1 MASALPARRSESG
14 LASAAIIV
22 VIILVAV
29 VLVIG
34 RGFFEPGLILSQR
47 AATESNFRLIS
58 EALAEYA
65 LLNQRLPC
73 PAAGTAD
80 TGLEDDSAGTV
91 NCNSPDGVVPWASL
105 ALRRS
110 ASVDGWGRK
119 ISYRVFSG
127 SNGLTQPGGASM
139 VNCNSSLGAP
149 VDASLGA
156 GNLCKPPV
164 GSPPGGTA
172 PPNTPA
178 QFLSATGR
186 SAMLVVQ
193 NQGTTQSG
201 NAFVL
206 ISHGETG
213 FGAFVAEAATGRT
226 QPPSGTGKEMIN
238 TAAAGEYWILPRSA
252 PEVTPDAAAHFD
264 DVVAYTTYTELL
276 ARAKIAARSWS
287 QYPLSATFTT
297 TSVAAA
303 VAAAGGTMSGE
314 NTGLTSLGM
323 GGFLIAGQSSSGTS
337 NLSIRTED
345 GVTGIGAIGGGST
358 AGDLNSAFGERL
370 TFQLGDGSEFGKMDV
385 ALNAMEIRDYSPLQK
400 ERAEI
405 SFWRAGEPLQTSTVE
420 SWVAYFAP
428 TPSRCLFRLVSGGIF
443 DRMDVAPVSQTGGGG
458 SSRFTVAGIKACA
471 DATSP
476 CTTDVPGAVACPI
489 SAPSATS
496 TAPTSIG
503 TTTATLQGKVEDNGI
518 GMGTGSGY
526 RATGAGYS
534 FGAQSVSLFSG
545 SGTILAGNCLTIA
558 GDANTYIVA
567 TGISAPGAIVLAPP
581 GLRQSIPAFTTPA
594 VSLVHCQTS
603 IAFDYGQTCAVP
615 ASTAATPGTI
625 NAGSGST
632 TVSASI
638 GGLGC
643 GTSYYFRTRATGTLG
658 ATTGNYMAFRT
669 AACAYAVPL
678 VTINTPKDLT
688 TTTATLRGFVD
699 DNGATTTTTFEYG
712 PTSCYGSSV
721 SAMPGTIT
729 AGAGLTAV
737 STTIGD
743 PFHPTTPT
751 PALACNTWY
760 HYRTVAVSATGT
772 TKGDDV
778 AFRTAPCP

>member
-1 MASALPARRSESG
+1 VL
-14 LASAAIIV
+14 
-22 VIILVAV
+22 ILVAV
-29 VLVIG
+29 VLVLG
-34 RGFFEPGLILSQR
+34 RGFFEPNLILSQR
-47 AATESNFRLIS
+47 AATESNLRLIS

-65 LLNQRLPC
+65 TLNQRLPC

-91 NCNSPDGVVPWASL
+91 NCSSADGVVPWASL
-105 ALRRS
+105 SLRRS
-110 ASVDGWGRK
+110 ASLDGWGRK
-119 ISYRVFSG
+119 ISYRVYSG
-127 SNGLTQPGGASM
+127 LYGLTQSGGASM
-139 VNCNSSLGAP
+139 VKCNSFLYGP
-149 VDASLGA
+149 IDASLGA
-156 GNLCKPPV
+156 GNLCKPEV
-164 GSPPGGTA
+164 GSPPTGMP

-178 QFLSATGR
+178 QFMGVADR
-186 SAMLVVQ
+186 STMLVVREPSRML
-193 NQGTTQSG
+193 SG

-213 FGAFVAEAATGRT
+213 YGAFMAEATSGRT
-226 QPPSGTGKEMIN
+226 QLPSSTGKETIN
-238 TAAAGEYWILPRSA
+238 IAAAGEYWILPRSA
-252 PEVTPDAAAHFD
+252 PEVAPDTEAHFD
-264 DVVAYTTYTELL
+264 DVVAYTTYTDLL
-276 ARAKIAARSWS
+276 AKAKIGARSYF
-287 QYPLSATFTT
+287 QYSSYSANFDPA
-297 TSVAAA
+297 SVAAA
-303 VAAAGGTMSGE
+303 APGLSGE
-314 NTGLTSLGM
+314 NTGQTSLAM
-323 GGFLIAGQSSSGTS
+323 GAFLVTGQSASGAS
-337 NLSIRTED
+337 NIGIRTED

-370 TFQLGDGSEFGKMDV
+370 TFQLHDDSAFAKMDI
-385 ALNAMEIRDYSPLQK
+385 ALNAMEITDYSPLRK

-420 SWVAYFAP
+420 SWVAYFAS
-428 TPSRCLFRLVSGGIF
+428 TPSRCLFRLVSGGVF
-443 DRMDVAPVSQTGGGG
+443 DRVDVAPVSQTGGGG
-458 SSRFTVAGIKACA
+458 SSRFTVAGIKACT

-476 CTTDVPGAVACPI
+476 CTADVPGAVACPI
-489 SAPSATS
+489 SASSATS

-503 TTTATLQGKVEDNGI
+503 TTTATLQGKLEDNGI
-518 GMGTGSGY
+518 ARGSGSGY

-534 FGAQSVSLFSG
+534 FGAQSISLFSG
-545 SGTILAGNCLTIA
+545 SGTILAGNCLVIA

-567 TGISAPGAIVLAPP
+567 TGITAPGSVIIAPP
-581 GLRQSIPAFTTPA
+581 GLRQSIPAFSTPA

-603 IAFDYGQTCAVP
+603 IAFDYGQSCAVP
-615 ASTAATPGTI
+615 SSTAATPGSI

-638 GGLGC
+638 GGLSC
-643 GTSYYFRTRATGTLG
+643 GTSYYFRTRTIGTLS

-669 AACAYAVPL
+669 AACAYPVPL
-678 VTINTPKDLT
+678 VTINTATDLT

-699 DNGATTTTTFEYG
+699 DNGSTTTTTFEYG

-729 AGAGLTAV
+729 SGTGMTAV
-737 STTIGD
+737 LTTIGD